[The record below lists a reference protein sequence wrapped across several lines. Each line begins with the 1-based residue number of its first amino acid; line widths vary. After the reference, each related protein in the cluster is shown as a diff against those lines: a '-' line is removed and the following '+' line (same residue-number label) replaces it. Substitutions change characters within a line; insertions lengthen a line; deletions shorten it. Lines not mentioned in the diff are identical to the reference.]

1 MASITTINGTDSLS
15 SSRIVLND
23 NFQQMNDELISIG
36 NLLDVNTQ
44 TLTLTGAVA
53 ASSLNISNVL
63 SADSTAV
70 TVLKPMTV
78 DGALTLED
86 GLIYSVSTGSVTVMP
101 SIYTKSTYVL
111 DASATGLSNVNV
123 VATGE
128 EGQCVTFIAE
138 GIDGIDIDATNIA
151 GVSANFTVQDNG
163 TLTLRQVNS
172 LWYVISHA
180 NTTLTF

>member
-1 MASITTINGTDSLS
+1 MASITTILGTDSLS

-53 ASSLNISNVL
+53 ASSLNISGVL
-63 SADSTAV
+63 SADSTSV
-70 TVLKPMTV
+70 ILSKPTTIE
-78 DGALTLED
+78 GSLTLEE
-86 GLIYSVSTGSVTVMP
+86 GLIYSVSTGAVSVMP
-101 SIYTKSTYVL
+101 STYTKSTYVL
-111 DASATGLSNVNV
+111 DGSVLTGVNV
-123 VATGE
+123 VALGV
-128 EGQCVTFIAE
+128 EGQCVTFIADE
-138 GIDGIDIDATNIA
+138 DTQIDASNVA
-151 GVSANFTVQDNG
+151 GVSANFTINDNG

>member
-111 DASATGLSNVNV
+111 DGNATGLSNVNV
-123 VATGE
+123 VALGV
-128 EGQCVTFIAE
+128 EGQCVTFIA
-138 GIDGIDIDATNIA
+138 DGDFDIDATNVA